1 MRRGFMVLVMFL
13 ALVAFGCDTPAENAT
28 EERVEDQ
35 QDAAGVD
42 EDVAE
47 ERGEAVSEG
56 TLTDTSATV
65 TDTGVTAATDTGVTT
80 GTVST
85 TTT

>member
-1 MRRGFMVLVMFL
+1 MKLIPILLLSLFL
-13 ALVAFGCDTPAENAT
+13 IGCDTPAENAQ
-28 EERVEDQ
+28 EERIEDS

-56 TLTDTSATV
+56 TATDTTGTTGTTATSAT
-65 TDTGVTAATDTGVTT
+65 TA
-80 GTVST
+80 T
-85 TTT
+85 TTTYP